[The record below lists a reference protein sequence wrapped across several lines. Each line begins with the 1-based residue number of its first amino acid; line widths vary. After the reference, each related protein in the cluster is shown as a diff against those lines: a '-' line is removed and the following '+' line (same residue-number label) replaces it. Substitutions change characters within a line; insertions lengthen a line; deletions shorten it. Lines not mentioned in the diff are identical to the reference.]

1 MAILEE
7 LPENRFLLRSKDQ
20 QRQDQV
26 CYVITAQS
34 SDQYH
39 EWVDTIKNILQ
50 RQHDLLK
57 ALTSPIEYQKERM
70 KES

>member
-7 LPENRFLLRSKDQ
+7 LPENRFMLRSTDP
-20 QRQDQV
+20 QRQEI
-26 CYVITAQS
+26 CYVITTQT
-34 SDQYH
+34 SDQWH

-50 RQHDLLK
+50 RQYDLLK
-57 ALTSPIEYQKERM
+57 ALQSPIEYQKERM

>member
-7 LPENRFLLRSKDQ
+7 LPENRFMLRSTDP
-20 QRQDQV
+20 QRQEI
-26 CYVITAQS
+26 CYVITTQTN
-34 SDQYH
+34 DQWR

-50 RQHDLLK
+50 SQYDFLK
-57 ALTSPIEYQKERM
+57 ALQSPIEYQKERM

>member
-7 LPENRFLLRSKDQ
+7 LPENRFQLRSKDQ

-26 CYVITAQS
+26 CYIVTAQS
-34 SDQYH
+34 TEQYH
-39 EWVDTIKNILQ
+39 EWVNAIKKILQ
-50 RQHDLLK
+50 GQHDLLK
-57 ALTSPIEYQKERM
+57 ALTSPIEYQRM